1 VVRVSDTRILSVA
14 SVGVIAISN
23 ATTTAVTTVTT
34 EMVDLRAIAATWLRV
49 PYSHV
54 CMYGKYVR
62 TYIQETIS
70 THNEIQCDLSFLLS
84 LLQYSNDQISSL

>member
-1 VVRVSDTRILSVA
+1 MVRVSDTRILSVA

-23 ATTTAVTTVTT
+23 ATTTAVTT
-34 EMVDLRAIAATWLRV
+34 EMVDLRAVAATWLRV
-49 PYSHV
+49 PYSYV

-84 LLQYSNDQISSL
+84 LLQYSNVQISSL